1 MKMKKRRAV
10 RVAAFGVVQGVG
22 FRPFVFRL
30 ARRLGLTG
38 WVRNSGAGVE
48 IHAEAAEA
56 AALDA
61 LLRAL
66 REELP
71 PLARIERLDR
81 RPAAARGYKNFTVRK
96 SGGGERFV
104 FISPDIA
111 TCENCRHDIENPRD
125 RRFRYPFT
133 NCTDCGPRYT
143 IVEALPYDRP
153 NTTMAGFPMCPDCAR
168 EYHDPGDRRY
178 HAQPVACPRCGPRIE
193 IREAKSGRGA
203 PGGIS
208 EAVALLKK
216 GKILAIKGLGGFH
229 LACDPY
235 NPGAV
240 ARLRRIKARA
250 TKPLALMARDVAVV
264 RRHARISA
272 EEEAL
277 LLSDRRPIVL
287 LRKKKDIPGIA
298 PHLDE
303 IGFMLP
309 YTPLHHLLLSD
320 LALIVATSSN
330 RKDAPIMKDE
340 AEGIGGLCDYIL
352 THDRPIAMRADDS
365 VVKIAGGAPLF
376 VRRAR
381 GYVPYPQ
388 IVPEA
393 LRSPRSVL
401 ALGGELK
408 DTVSLYKNGYI
419 ITSQFLGDLDEYQNH
434 LYFEE
439 TIRHLTGLFD
449 ADPACVVSDL
459 HPGFHTT
466 RFAERSGLPHL
477 RVQHHHAHVLAAMIE
492 HGLDLGSRVLGVS
505 WDGYGYGED
514 GAAWGGEFLLAGYA
528 DFTRFAHFDPVPL
541 PGGDLAAKQPW
552 RMALAYLRAA
562 GAAPGSRPGGLAS
575 VKGRA
580 FAAGVDPRAKPW
592 APASVDRA
600 KIRGVME
607 MMDRRVRSP
616 LSSSCGR
623 LFDAVAALTGI
634 APLENEFEAEAAMRL
649 EAAAVEGPRTAYPF
663 DLGGDAPPFR
673 ISFGRMVRGILAD
686 RARGASAGLIGGK
699 FLNTLARVIVAT
711 AEEARRRHGIG
722 TVVLCGGV
730 FLNRKLIE
738 RATACLREAEFEVLR
753 PVIYSPNDESLSV
766 GQIAY
771 ALARLKAGGR
781 LTS

>member
-1 MKMKKRRAV
+1 MTAKTRRAV
-10 RVAAFGVVQGVG
+10 RVAVFGVVQGVG
-22 FRPFVFRL
+22 FRPFVYRL

-38 WVRNSGAGVE
+38 WVRNSGVGVE
-48 IHAEAAEA
+48 IHAETVDA

-61 LLRAL
+61 LRRAL
-66 REELP
+66 MDELP
-71 PLARIERLDR
+71 PLARVERLDS
-81 RPAAARGYKNFTVRK
+81 RPAPVRGYKDFTVRK
-96 SGGGERFV
+96 SGGGARFV

-111 TCENCRHDIENPRD
+111 TCAACRHDIENPED

-143 IVEALPYDRP
+143 IVRALPYDRP
-153 NTTMAGFPMCPDCAR
+153 NTTMAGFPMCPECAR
-168 EYHDPGDRRY
+168 EYHDPDDRRY
-178 HAQPVACPRCGPRIE
+178 HAQPVACPRCGPKVE
-193 IREAKSGRGA
+193 IREAKSGLTV
-203 PGGIS
+203 PGEIP
-208 EAVALLKK
+208 EAVGLLKK

-229 LACDPY
+229 LACDPC
-235 NPGAV
+235 NPKAI
-240 ARLRRIKARA
+240 ARLRKIKARA
-250 TKPLALMARDVAVV
+250 TKPLALMARDIEVV
-264 RRHARISA
+264 RRHARVSA

-287 LRKKKDIPGIA
+287 VRKKKDIPGIA
-298 PHLDE
+298 PRLDE

-309 YTPLHHLLLSD
+309 YTPLHHLLLRD

-330 RKDAPIMKDE
+330 RKDSPIMKDE

-365 VVKIAGGAPLF
+365 VAKIAGGAPLF

-393 LRSPRSVL
+393 LRSPRTVL

-408 DTVSLYKNGYI
+408 DTVSLYKSGYI

-492 HGLDLGSRVLGVS
+492 HGLDIGARVLGVS
-505 WDGYGYGED
+505 WDGYGYGQD
-514 GAAWGGEFLLAGYA
+514 GAAWGGEFLLAGYT

-552 RMALAYLRAA
+552 RMALSYLRTS
-562 GAAPGSRPGGLAS
+562 GAAVGSRPGTLA
-575 VKGRA
+575 A
-580 FAAGVDPRAKPW
+580 
-592 APASVDRA
+592 VDRG
-600 KIRGVME
+600 KIRGVLE

-623 LFDAVAALTGI
+623 LFDAVAALTGL
-634 APLENEFEAEAAMRL
+634 APIENEYEAEAAMRL
-649 EAAAVEGPRTAYPF
+649 EAAASEGARTAYPF
-663 DLGGDAPPFR
+663 DLLGETSPLR
-673 ISFGRMVRGILAD
+673 VSFGRMVRAILAD
-686 RARGASAGLIGGK
+686 QKRGVSAGLMAGK
-699 FLNTLARVIVAT
+699 FLNTLARVIVAV
-711 AEEARRRHGIG
+711 AQESRRTRGIG

-730 FLNRKLIE
+730 FLNRKLTE
-738 RATACLREAEFEVLR
+738 RATALLKEAEFEILR

-771 ALARLKAGGR
+771 ALARLKAGFR